1 MALKQGIKDQIKR
14 RQNEMK
20 TRSRRRRPAKWLF
33 PTSVEREYQ
42 KILKKYVNVYIEG
55 VKRFITPELENL
67 VQEAQGYRPDS
78 LRQDDW
84 PDKIAAMVASVQVY
98 FENNAP
104 KPEIFVPI
112 IAADVNGF
120 NEKEFKKVMK
130 SVLQVDVFVAEP
142 WLKVETSSFVREN
155 VALVKSI
162 ESQSLTQ
169 VEGIVQRGVRAGTRA
184 EVIAEQ
190 IEDQLGV
197 AGRRADLIARDQ
209 VAKFNGQ
216 LTELRQTELGVER
229 FIWRAVLDD
238 RTRPEHAALDGQ
250 IFEWKNPPSEG
261 IPGDAGINCR
271 CFAEPVF
278 DGLFD

>member
-20 TRSRRRRPAKWLF
+20 TRTRRRRPDKWLF

-42 KILKKYVNVYIEG
+42 KILKKYVDVYISG
-55 VKRFITPELENL
+55 VKQFIIPQLENL
-67 VQEAQGYRPDS
+67 VVEAQGYRPDS
-78 LRQDDW
+78 VRQDDW

-104 KPEIFVPI
+104 KPEVFVPI
-112 IAADVNGF
+112 IAADINGF

-162 ESQSLTQ
+162 ESMSLTQ

-184 EVIAEQ
+184 ELISQQ
-190 IEDQLGV
+190 IEEQLGV
-197 AGRRADLIARDQ
+197 AGRRADIIARDQ
-209 VAKFNGQ
+209 VGKFNGQ
-216 LTELRQTELGVER
+216 LTELRQTELGIER
-229 FIWRAVLDD
+229 FIWRTSNDEKV
-238 RTRPEHAALDGQ
+238 RPEHAELEGEV
-250 IFEWKNPPSEG
+250 FEWRNLPSEG
-261 IPGDAGINCR
+261 MPGEQVMCR
-271 CFAEPVF
+271 CFAEPVL
-278 DGLFD
+278 DDILD